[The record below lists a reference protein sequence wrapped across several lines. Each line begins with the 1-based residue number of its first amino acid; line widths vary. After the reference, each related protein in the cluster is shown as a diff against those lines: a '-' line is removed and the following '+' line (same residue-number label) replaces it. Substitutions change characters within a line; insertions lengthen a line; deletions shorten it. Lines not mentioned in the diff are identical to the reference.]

1 MKPKTLVTRW
11 LPADVLARLKTVSDV
26 TMWPEADQPA
36 TRDFLYREIA
46 QVDAVLSML
55 TDQMDETLMS
65 HGDHLRIIAN
75 MAVGYDNIDLQAAKQ
90 RAIHVTTTPDVLNET
105 TADLTFALLL
115 AVARKIPESSEFLR
129 SGQWQSWSP
138 FLLAGQDVYGATL
151 GLIGMGRIGEG
162 VARRARGFG
171 MKLIYHNRQ
180 RKTETEVDLGV
191 SYETLDGVLQLSD
204 YVVVLTPLTQET
216 HHLIGERELQLM
228 KKTAILINVSR
239 GPVVDEVALYRAL
252 HQGQLYGAGLDVFEQ
267 EPIALSHPL
276 LTLPNV
282 VALPHIG
289 SASMA
294 TRRKMAQLAADNIYE
309 VLIGNSPLTP
319 IV

>member
-1 MKPKTLVTRW
+1 M
-11 LPADVLARLKTVSDV
+11 
-26 TMWPEADQPA
+26 
-36 TRDFLYREIA
+36 
-46 QVDAVLSML
+46 
-55 TDQMDETLMS
+55 
-65 HGDHLRIIAN
+65 
-75 MAVGYDNIDLQAAKQ
+75 
-90 RAIHVTTTPDVLNET
+90 
-105 TADLTFALLL
+105 
-115 AVARKIPESSEFLR
+115 
-129 SGQWQSWSP
+129 
-138 FLLAGQDVYGATL
+138 
-151 GLIGMGRIGEG
+151 
-162 VARRARGFG
+162 
-171 MKLIYHNRQ
+171 
-180 RKTETEVDLGV
+180 
-191 SYETLDGVLQLSD
+191 QLSD

-289 SASMA
+289 SASIA